1 MQEITDVMWVNLHI
15 FNQLISRQTELA
27 KEVLEIVMDCF

>member
-1 MQEITDVMWVNLHI
+1 MQEITGVMWVNLHI
-15 FNQLISRQTELA
+15 FYKLISRQTELA